1 MSNNPTRE
9 CVSKGGCSGVYTH
22 YRQTI
27 ANDGKTKCYYP
38 CNSRESGTLCRNMP
52 VDTDDVYNGENYGGS
67 TSVN

>member
-22 YRQTI
+22 FDYTI

-38 CNSRESGTLCRNMP
+38 CNSRGFGTRCTMA
-52 VDTDDVYNGENYGGS
+52 VDTDDVYNDENYGGS